1 MKYYYWLIICAI
13 TFLIGFCRGAKRAE
27 SSIAKTGHGGYF
39 YQEYQIIGQTSVI
52 GEIEIT
58 EHSIWGD
65 YTDIERTVSILGN
78 NWRIPTIEELKL
90 IDQHRIEI
98 SAQIDKTSYWSS
110 DRNPKNK
117 KENLQ
122 YDFEDGHIQ
131 SIFNGDAD
139 ALSFFERSGA
149 MRQFA
154 ILVRDIK

>member
-1 MKYYYWLIICAI
+1 MKYYHWLIIV
-13 TFLIGFCRGAKRAE
+13 TVSFVVGFCRGIKGAE
-27 SSIAKTGHGGYF
+27 FSIAQTGHSGYL
-39 YQEYQIIGQTSVI
+39 YSSDQIIGQTSII
-52 GEIEIT
+52 GEIELS
-58 EHSIWGD
+58 ENSISGD
-65 YTDIERTVSILGN
+65 YTDIERTLSILGN

-98 SAQIDKTSYWSS
+98 SSKIDKTCYWSS

-139 ALSFFERSGA
+139 SRFFLDQSGA
-149 MRQFA
+149 MRQPA

>member
-1 MKYYYWLIICAI
+1 MKYYYWLIIVI
-13 TFLIGFCRGAKRAE
+13 VSFVVGFCRGTKRAE

-39 YQEYQIIGQTSVI
+39 YQEYQIIGQTSAI

-110 DRNPKNK
+110 NRNPKNK

-139 ALSFFERSGA
+139 AQSFFERSGA